1 MQDPTAQPSSA
12 RKPGLAITNQALP
25 TRQLGAAQNQQRE
38 VVNQLRLLL
47 CSTLQT
53 SLDVEELLRLF
64 FNQLEP
70 LLGISG
76 LEFTSSSQWRKRQ
89 FSLGKAA
96 IHSFSYQLSTGD
108 QEVGELCC
116 YSRKRVSGLN
126 IEVLEAAAGT
136 LVYPLH
142 NALLFQQ
149 TLACAEADCLTGLGN
164 RQALQKTLPTMVAA
178 AKRYQRP
185 LSILMLD
192 IDHFKRINDEFGHS
206 AGDQV
211 IVAVAD
217 AIRDVARDSDI
228 AYRFGGEE
236 YLLILDNTDGIG
248 AAVAAE
254 RLRKRIE
261 SLSPHEHVP
270 GPITV
275 SIGSAAWSADESP
288 SALIVRADAALY
300 RAKAAG
306 RNRSVAA

>member
-1 MQDPTAQPSSA
+1 MQARTAEPSNSQQPTDSVRARAGQPLS
-12 RKPGLAITNQALP
+12 P
-25 TRQLGAAQNQQRE
+25 AQNQQRE
-38 VVNQLRLLL
+38 VINQLRLLL

-53 SLDVEELLRLF
+53 SLDAEQLLRLF
-64 FNQLEP
+64 FNQLEQ
-70 LLGISG
+70 LLGIAG
-76 LEFTSSSQWRKRQ
+76 LEFSSSRQWGKRQ

-96 IHSFSYQLSTGD
+96 IHSFNYQLSTGD
-108 QEVGELCC
+108 KEVGELTC
-116 YSRKRVSGLN
+116 YSRKRISGLN

-164 RQALQKTLPTMVAA
+164 RQALQKTLPTMIAGA
-178 AKRYQRP
+178 RRYKRP

-192 IDHFKRINDEFGHS
+192 IDHFKQVNDDFGHS

-211 IVAVAD
+211 IIAVAN
-217 AIRDVARDSDI
+217 AIREVARESDI

-236 YLLILDNTDGIG
+236 YLLILDNTDGVG

-261 SLSPHEHVP
+261 SLSPGDNVP
-270 GPITV
+270 SPITV
-275 SIGSAAWSADESP
+275 SIGSAAWSGDESP
-288 SALIVRADAALY
+288 SGLIVRADNALY